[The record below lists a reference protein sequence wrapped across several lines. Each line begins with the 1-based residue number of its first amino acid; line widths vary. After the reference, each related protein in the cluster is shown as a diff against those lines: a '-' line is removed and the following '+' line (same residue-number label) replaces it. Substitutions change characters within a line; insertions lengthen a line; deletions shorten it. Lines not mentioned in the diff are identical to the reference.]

1 MKGHA
6 TGATSWK
13 SASASKLANTADDDW
28 AALVA
33 MCHRSG
39 SETSQSASSYKGAHS
54 VTVVNLS
61 HSSSSTP
68 HVVSIH
74 ESFWCHRELKF
85 QVILDLGCVRSVV
98 GLAWMNELLEEWK
111 KQQRWF
117 KVFPEKE
124 QFQFGNMESLHSRF
138 RVHFEAVVAGVHV
151 ALAMSVVPAD
161 CPPLLSRHACSQL
174 GLNIDCGK
182 TQCQLCQDE
191 RQIVWYVTS
200 RKWSLSV
207 VVA

>member
-151 ALAMSVVPAD
+151 ALAMSVVPGE
-161 CPPLLSRHACSQL
+161 LS
-174 GLNIDCGK
+174 
-182 TQCQLCQDE
+182 T
-191 RQIVWYVTS
+191 TS
-200 RKWSLSV
+200 I
-207 VVA
+207 